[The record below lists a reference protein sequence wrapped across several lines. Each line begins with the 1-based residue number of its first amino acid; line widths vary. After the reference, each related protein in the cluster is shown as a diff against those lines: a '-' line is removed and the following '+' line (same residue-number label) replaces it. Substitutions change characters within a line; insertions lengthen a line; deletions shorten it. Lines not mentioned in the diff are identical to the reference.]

1 MIIRNEPQG
10 NLKMESGGTDI
21 NSLRSNA
28 HVGIFSITNSLDKQ
42 ALLLL
47 HTITMYFHHKPEYL
61 FLLRYKTD
69 LCM

>member
-21 NSLRSNA
+21 HSLRLNA

-47 HTITMYFHHKPEYL
+47 HT
-61 FLLRYKTD
+61 
-69 LCM
+69 